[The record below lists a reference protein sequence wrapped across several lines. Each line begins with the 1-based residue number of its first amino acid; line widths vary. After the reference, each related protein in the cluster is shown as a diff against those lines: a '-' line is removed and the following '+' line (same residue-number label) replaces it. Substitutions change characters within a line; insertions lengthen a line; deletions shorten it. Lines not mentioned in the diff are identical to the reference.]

1 MSNIKEIIKVVSFD
15 ADDTLWDNE
24 IYFREVEERF
34 TKLFENYLSY
44 HDVMKE
50 LIKVEIK
57 NIPLYGYGIKAFVL
71 SMIETAI
78 VITDN
83 KVNPDLISS
92 IIDYGKEM
100 LDKPVVL
107 LPGIEEVL
115 QKLSG
120 RYKIVVATK
129 GDLLDQERKLKKS
142 GLENYFH
149 HIEVMSEKAIDDY
162 QKLIKHLDI
171 SPNEFFMVGNSLKSD
186 ILPVIKLGGYAAH
199 IPYHTTW
206 VLEQVDHK
214 VEHDHFYTFDHANE
228 ILKLL

>member
-1 MSNIKEIIKVVSFD
+1 
-15 ADDTLWDNE
+15 
-24 IYFREVEERF
+24 
-34 TKLFENYLSY
+34 
-44 HDVMKE
+44 MKE
-50 LIKVEIK
+50 LIKIEIK

-71 SMIETAI
+71 SMIETAL

-100 LDKPVVL
+100 LNKPVVL

-115 QKLSG
+115 HKLSG
-120 RYKIVVATK
+120 RYKLVVATK

-149 HIEVMSEKAIDDY
+149 HIEVMSEKAIADY

-214 VEHDHFYTFDHANE
+214 VERDHFYTFDHANE